1 MPPSI
6 TRDGG
11 KLVKLARVPV
21 AFDPPLSLLTL
32 VLFASA
38 PAVSG
43 EAQPAIFEAPE
54 DVVLAWA
61 IRAGLVLM
69 TLSIALTLF
78 VLLKRRQRLLEPQ
91 SRWMLF
97 FGLCAFPI
105 PVALLS
111 GGVGMESS
119 KEVAFCNSCHQPMGP
134 FVADMRDPASE
145 NLAAVHYKNWLIQR
159 DHCWTCHSNY
169 GIAGTARAKLM
180 GLNHIARATFGAW
193 KPPIRLSQPYRWTIC
208 LGCHSNSARFRTPRG
223 NATAHEG
230 VVEAVVSGQAGC
242 TDCHAAAHP
251 PPERRSS
258 R

>member
-1 MPPSI
+1 MSVGE
-6 TRDGG
+6 RR
-11 KLVKLARVPV
+11 LVRPGWV
-21 AFDPPLSLLTL
+21 AL
-32 VLFASA
+32 VLSASA
-38 PAVSG
+38 AAFSG
-43 EAQPAIFEAPE
+43 EAPPVVFEAPE
-54 DVVLAWA
+54 DVVLVWA
-61 IRAGLVLM
+61 TRAGLVLM
-69 TLSIALTLF
+69 TLSITLTLF

-119 KEVAFCNSCHQPMGP
+119 KEVAFCSSCHQPMGP
-134 FVADMRDPASE
+134 FVADMREPASE
-145 NLAAVHYKNWLIQR
+145 NLAAIHYKNWLIQR
-159 DHCWTCHSNY
+159 DHCWTCHSDY

-193 KPPIRLSQPYRWTIC
+193 EPPIKLSRPYRWTIC
-208 LGCHSNSARFRTPRG
+208 LGCHSNSARFRAPRG
-223 NATAHEG
+223 DASAHEG
-230 VVEAVVSGQAGC
+230 VIQAVVSGQAGC

-251 PPERRSS
+251 PRERRSS